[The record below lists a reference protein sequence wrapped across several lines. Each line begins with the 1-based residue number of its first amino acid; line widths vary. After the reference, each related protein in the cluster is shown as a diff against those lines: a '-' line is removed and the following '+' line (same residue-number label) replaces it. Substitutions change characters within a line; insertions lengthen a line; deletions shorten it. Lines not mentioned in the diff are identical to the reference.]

1 MMRKSHALAFA
12 ILVLTVPDL
21 RAQSTAAGNIYGTVT
36 DESRAALPGAS
47 ITLSG
52 AIGTRTTTAGPLGAF
67 RFLAVPHGTHKLTV
81 ALAGFT
87 TVERSVIVAIGHNV
101 DVWFALKLAS
111 FEETITVTTETPV
124 VDTKKFGNLTTID
137 KDELARI
144 PTARD
149 PWGILQTV
157 AGVQLDRVNLAGN
170 ESGAQALYTGK
181 GADPKNN
188 MWAIDGLAITDMN
201 SFGTSST
208 YYTYDAFDQVSVT
221 TGGNDVTL
229 ATGAVGIGFVT
240 KRGTNDWHGN
250 AVGYL
255 THDDFQSSNLPDEL
269 KNDPRLQGSDKADHT
284 EQITDYNFD
293 LGGPILKDRLWIYGS
308 WGRQDIRIRRL
319 TQTQDKTEVVTKT
332 AKLNW
337 QASSKDMVSAFWFM
351 GSKIKIGR
359 SPGTG
364 LTEPDEFLIDQGDLF
379 PRQPYGLSK
388 VEWNRTFSPNLFLT
402 AKWAYF
408 SNGFTL
414 AGRGDQ
420 DAAINFRTNTASGNS
435 ASSNFLR
442 PQTTWQLD
450 GHYFLAG
457 WGGSH
462 QLKFGASY
470 RKIGAFGESVFP
482 GNQTRAIFNT
492 NLQDRARFFRDARS
506 ETESKYYT
514 IYAADTL
521 TRGPLNL
528 TLGVRWDLQRGYAKP
543 SSVEANPLIPDLLPG
558 IDFLGGGQ
566 GIEWSDVSPRL
577 GMTCALDEARRT
589 IARVSLARYAGQLQ
603 NSYAAFDSPVGG
615 LALLE
620 YPWRDLNNDQKIQNP
635 EVNFGV
641 TPFAVGVDANNP
653 GVASSPDRIDPDLS
667 SDNDYELVVGID
679 RELAGDLAVG
689 FSYSWRRNVDTFTRG
704 LDNLWVPRIGVTAD
718 DYALGAPATRNG
730 YTVVPYVLKAG
741 VTTRPGVTSGRI
753 LTERPDFYRQYHG
766 LELTLTKRLSKRWMA
781 RLAASY
787 MNWTDHL
794 ESPLGHF
801 PNPNPIDIDP
811 GLDGGAAIRFSSG
824 NNKALYVG
832 GKWQVA
838 ANALYQIGFG
848 FELAANFFA
857 RQGYPRPIYIQVN
870 TGLFEST
877 TNVLAVPES
886 DSERLPDLYDLDL
899 SLAKSFKLGG
909 TNLTL
914 RVECFNVF
922 NSNTELFRV
931 VNAGSTAF
939 NQLDEILAPRIFR
952 IGARFGF

>member
-1 MMRKSHALAFA
+1 MRKTLGPALA
-12 ILVLTVPDL
+12 ILVLAAPGL
-21 RAQSTAAGNIYGTVT
+21 MAQPAATGNIYGSVS
-36 DESRAALPGAS
+36 DESAAVLPSAT

-52 AIGTRTTTAGPLGAF
+52 ATGTRATTAGSLGDF
-67 RFLAVPHGTHKLTV
+67 RFLAVSHGTHKLTV
-81 ALAGFT
+81 ALTGFT
-87 TVERSVIVAIGHNV
+87 TVERGVIVAIGQNL
-101 DVWFALKLAS
+101 DLRFTLKLAS
-111 FEETITVTTETPV
+111 FAETITVPTETPV
-124 VDTKKFGNLTTID
+124 VDTKKVGNLTTIT

-157 AGVQLDRVNLAGN
+157 AGVQVDRVNLAGN
-170 ESGAQALYTGK
+170 ESGAQAVYTGK

-188 MWAIDGLAITDMN
+188 TWAIDGLNITDM
-201 SFGTSST
+201 SVFGTSPT

-229 ATGAVGIGFVT
+229 ATGGVGIGFVT

-269 KNDPRLQGSDKADHT
+269 RNDPRLQGSDKADHT

-293 LGGPILKDRLWIYGS
+293 LGGPILKDELWIYGS
-308 WGRQDIRIRRL
+308 WGRQDIRIKRL
-319 TQTQDKTEVVTKT
+319 TQTRDKTEVVTKT

-337 QASSKDMVSAFWFM
+337 QASSKDMISAFWFM

-364 LTEPDEFLIDQGDLF
+364 LTEPAEFLVDQGDLF
-379 PRQPYGLSK
+379 PRQPHGLSK
-388 VEWNRTFSPNLFLT
+388 IEWSRSFSPNFFLSG
-402 AKWAYF
+402 KWAYF

-414 AGRGDQ
+414 AGRGNQ

-435 ASSNFLR
+435 NSSNSLR

-450 GHYFLAG
+450 GHYFFSG

-462 QLKFGASY
+462 QLRLGASY
-470 RKIGAFGESVFP
+470 RKIGSFNETIFP
-482 GNQTRAIFNT
+482 GNKTRAFFHT
-492 NLQDRARFFRDARS
+492 NLQDRARFFRDIRS
-506 ETESKYYT
+506 ETESKYYS

-521 TRGPLNL
+521 TRGRLNL
-528 TLGVRWDLQRGYAKP
+528 TLGLRFDLQRGYAKP
-543 SSVEANPLIPDLLPG
+543 SSADANPLVPDLLPG
-558 IDFLGGGQ
+558 IDFPGGGE

-577 GMTCALDEARRT
+577 GATYALDEARRT
-589 IARVSLARYAGQLQ
+589 IVRLSVARYAGQLQ

-615 LALLE
+615 VSFLE
-620 YPWRDLNNDQKIQNP
+620 YPWRDQNGDEKIQTS
-635 EVNFGV
+635 EVNFGAP
-641 TPFAVGVDANNP
+641 PFAVGVDANNP
-653 GVASSPDRIDPDLS
+653 GVATTPDRIDPDLG
-667 SDNDYELVVGID
+667 SDNDYELIVGID
-679 RELAGDLAVG
+679 REVAGDLALG
-689 FSYSWRRNVDTFTRG
+689 LSYTWRRNVDTFTRG
-704 LDNLWVPRIGVTAD
+704 LDSTWVPRIGVTAD
-718 DYALGAPATRNG
+718 DYELGAPVTRNG
-730 YTVVPYVLKAG
+730 YTIVPYTLRAG
-741 VTTRPGVTSGRI
+741 VTTRPGVTGGRI
-753 LTERPDFYRQYHG
+753 LTERPDFYREYHG
-766 LELTLTKRLSKRWMA
+766 LELTLTKRLSRRWMA

-787 MNWTDHL
+787 MDWTDHL

-801 PNPNPIDIDP
+801 PNPNPIDLDP
-811 GLDGGAAIRFSSG
+811 GFDGGAALRFSSG

-848 FELAANFFA
+848 FEVAANFFA

-870 TGLFEST
+870 TGDFEGT
-877 TNVLAVPES
+877 TNVLAVPEG
-886 DSERLPDLYDLDL
+886 DSERLADLYDLDL
-899 SLAKSFKLGG
+899 SLAKSFKFGG

-914 RVECFNVF
+914 RVECFNVS

-931 VNAGSTAF
+931 VNAGSNAF